1 MIAMKSREFFVCVL
15 LYRAIRKAYI
25 IKAKKRSPSNSKAPG
40 EKRECPGDTKVLRK
54 KGPVQFEGGGEK
66 RGWPGDMKVLGNN
79 APTIGLLQEEKKS
92 ARGRWLVSCSGTRV
106 C

>member
-25 IKAKKRSPSNSKAPG
+25 IKDKKRRPSNSKAG
-40 EKRECPGDTKVLRK
+40 EKK
-54 KGPVQFEGGGEK
+54 K
-66 RGWPGDMKVLGNN
+66 RWPGDMKGLRNN
-79 APTIGLLQEEKKS
+79 APTIGLLREEKEKVPGGGGWS
-92 ARGRWLVSCSGTRV
+92 PARALCY